1 MDIRAFFALPLPDSI
16 ARALADHADT
26 LCQFDKHVEVNW
38 VDSECYHLT
47 LCFLGNISLE
57 QVERLE
63 EVAKQH
69 LAEFRSFQVH
79 INTSQYY
86 PVNKNLSL
94 IAAMSPEHQALN
106 ELNKLM
112 MDVASEAGIAYTEE
126 DFQPHITLGRMPAKN
141 RFKAPEEWPEL
152 DLISLAD
159 EVILYQSKPG
169 ERGSIYTP
177 LFEIPL
183 QDMA

>member
-1 MDIRAFFALPLPDSI
+1 MEIRAFFALPLPAAI
-16 ARALADHADT
+16 ARSLADHADT

-47 LCFLGNISLE
+47 LCFLGNITLE
-57 QVERLE
+57 QVDRLE
-63 EVAKQH
+63 QIAGKH

-79 INTSQYY
+79 INTSSYY
-86 PVNKNLSL
+86 PVNKHLSL
-94 IAAMSPEHQALN
+94 IAALSPEHQALS
-106 ELNKLM
+106 ELNQVM
-112 MDVASEAGIAYTEE
+112 MRVASEAGIAYTEE
-126 DFQPHITLGRMPAKN
+126 DFQPHVTLGRMPAKN
-141 RFKAPEEWPEL
+141 SFKAPENWPEL
-152 DLISLAD
+152 DLFSLAD